1 MEHDCIAS
9 DDDDDDMFVETRLN
23 FVLSSFKWKWIHFIS
38 FHLCHWLEH
47 VCIPL
52 CVCVS
57 ISVFMFDYIFIRYG
71 VVSRELFAICSL
83 MISQRN
89 TIHFPSCHS
98 VSGMANKEHL
108 LKEYCVC
115 LLYFFFHFLIRKW
128 NQKLLPFQMAIRWSA
143 AFISIYY
150 QRKRWFPST
159 DRPMLLF
166 ETEHRM
172 FSICLTGQSTIVRI
186 IRCFKVFCFPFY
198 FFKQH

>member
-1 MEHDCIAS
+1 MEHDCIAC

-38 FHLCHWLEH
+38 FHLCHCWLEH

-115 LLYFFFHFLIRKW
+115 LLYFFFYFLIRKW
-128 NQKLLPFQMAIRWSA
+128 NQKLLPFQMAICWSA
-143 AFISIYY
+143 AFISIYLTLISVNGSSNAFVWN
-150 QRKRWFPST
+150 RAPDVFH
-159 DRPMLLF
+159 LLNWPVD
-166 ETEHRM
+166 HRAYHPL
-172 FSICLTGQSTIVRI
+172 F
-186 IRCFKVFCFPFY
+186 
-198 FFKQH
+198 

>member
-1 MEHDCIAS
+1 MEHDCIAC
-9 DDDDDDMFVETRLN
+9 DDDDDMFVETRLN

-38 FHLCHWLEH
+38 FHLCHCWLEH

-98 VSGMANKEHL
+98 EAEWQTKNIFWKNIVFA
-108 LKEYCVC
+108 
-115 LLYFFFHFLIRKW
+115 F
-128 NQKLLPFQMAIRWSA
+128 
-143 AFISIYY
+143 FISSSTSLFVSEIKSYCHSKWLY
-150 QRKRWFPST
+150 VEAQHLFLSILRWFPST
-159 DRPMLLF
+159 DHPMLLF